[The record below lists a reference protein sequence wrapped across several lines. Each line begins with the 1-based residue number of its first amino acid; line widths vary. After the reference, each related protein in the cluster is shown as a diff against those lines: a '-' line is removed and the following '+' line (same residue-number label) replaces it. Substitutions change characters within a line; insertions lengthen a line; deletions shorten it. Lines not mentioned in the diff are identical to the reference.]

1 MQRDLQR
8 DYPPGADRDPVAGS
22 GRQREEQTN
31 MGTESDAGM
40 RSGVK
45 RQATEADRRRVQA
58 TLTSR
63 WAALCTGRK
72 SKERAKLRGFQR
84 GTDG

>member
-1 MQRDLQR
+1 
-8 DYPPGADRDPVAGS
+8 
-22 GRQREEQTN
+22 

-84 GTDG
+84 GTATDGEEVGKRGEIMIQKTAEEKGGTGGIF